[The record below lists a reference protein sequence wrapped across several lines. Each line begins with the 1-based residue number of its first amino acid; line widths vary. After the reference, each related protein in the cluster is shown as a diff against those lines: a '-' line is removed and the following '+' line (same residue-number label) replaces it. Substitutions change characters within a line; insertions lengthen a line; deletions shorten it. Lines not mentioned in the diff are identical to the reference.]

1 MSRGRCNE
9 FARLMALMASCVIY
23 SAAANDLYR
32 PITATM
38 GNTTIT
44 LTGHDL
50 TIEQVV
56 DVARHGAKVAI
67 SDEAMQRGA
76 DSFGL
81 MLEAQ
86 HEGIPVYRF
95 NRLAGSGREIATMTG
110 DPDSPENTA
119 KLAARHDARS

>member
-1 MSRGRCNE
+1 MDHGRCNR
-9 FARLMALMASCVIY
+9 FACAALTAVLWSGAQY
-23 SAAANDLYR
+23 SAVANDAYR

-38 GNTTIT
+38 ANRTVT

-56 DVARHGAKVAI
+56 DIARHGAKVTI
-67 SDEAMQRGA
+67 SKEAMQRGA

-86 HEGIPVYRF
+86 HEGIAVYRF
-95 NRLAGSGREIATMTG
+95 NRLAGSGRE
-110 DPDSPENTA
+110 
-119 KLAARHDARS
+119 K

>member
-1 MSRGRCNE
+1 
-9 FARLMALMASCVIY
+9 MALIGSGVIY
-23 SAAANDLYR
+23 SAAANELYR

-95 NRLAGSGREIATMTG
+95 NRLAGSGRAV
-110 DPDSPENTA
+110 
-119 KLAARHDARS
+119 